1 MTNPCTDPTAIGIWN
16 LLEQRRN
23 WNAYALAPTRL
34 KLISPY
40 PANTKNQLDMRRKV
54 EILKYQNQNS
64 KSNNLTK
71 AQKWSQMSSG
81 KFKNISTYAI
91 DNNSNNL
98 NCESDELIPTLTTAC
113 DVPGPPI
120 YLTYDPTVP
129 LYNYINI
136 NRNYIESFNGDTSIY
151 KIYTENEI
159 ALIQNKAV
167 IIDNSYIKTREQT
180 LGSILINKSYDY
192 LTTYNIG
199 SPIAIWCRGIFIG
212 NNYNKDTK
220 TYDPRSTVN
229 NITISITNISLK
241 IDYNNTNLQSNQ
253 NIPFDLSSVTI
264 NPNLTNQQV
273 FYVIQYVG
281 MVNIPFQLNSI
292 IEKSIY
298 NLTLSFNYDY
308 DTLNA
313 KNINAFEAGIFCNLS
328 PENQNI
334 YANPDQSSVN
344 VNAVISEP
352 SKQPFVSNFIN
363 YNNLLNNV

>member
-120 YLTYDPTVP
+120 YLTYDIYY
-129 LYNYINI
+129 LIAFQCYQEFYF
-136 NRNYIESFNGDTSIY
+136 YSFLDS
-151 KIYTENEI
+151 
-159 ALIQNKAV
+159 
-167 IIDNSYIKTREQT
+167 
-180 LGSILINKSYDY
+180 
-192 LTTYNIG
+192 
-199 SPIAIWCRGIFIG
+199 
-212 NNYNKDTK
+212 
-220 TYDPRSTVN
+220 
-229 NITISITNISLK
+229 
-241 IDYNNTNLQSNQ
+241 
-253 NIPFDLSSVTI
+253 
-264 NPNLTNQQV
+264 
-273 FYVIQYVG
+273 
-281 MVNIPFQLNSI
+281 
-292 IEKSIY
+292 
-298 NLTLSFNYDY
+298 
-308 DTLNA
+308 
-313 KNINAFEAGIFCNLS
+313 
-328 PENQNI
+328 
-334 YANPDQSSVN
+334 
-344 VNAVISEP
+344 
-352 SKQPFVSNFIN
+352 
-363 YNNLLNNV
+363 